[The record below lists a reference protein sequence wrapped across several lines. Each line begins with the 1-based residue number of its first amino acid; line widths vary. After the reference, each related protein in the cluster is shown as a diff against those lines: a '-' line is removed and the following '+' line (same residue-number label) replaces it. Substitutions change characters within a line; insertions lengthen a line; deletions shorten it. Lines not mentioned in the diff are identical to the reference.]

1 LQAFLGHCLSQ
12 IDPVRAVN
20 QQGVALRGQQSGRGS
35 ANALAGASDE
45 GDSIHGIDF
54 TFPLPAARSLVTV
67 RQDTVNMSTLK
78 HKHWL
83 SGWRLA
89 VGLVLVAA
97 AGWGIK
103 SVYFK
108 PPSAPQVITADV
120 TVDDIEDTVLAS
132 GTIEA
137 SQEVSVGA
145 QVSGQI
151 KRLHVALGDQVRK
164 GQLIAEIDST
174 TQNNT
179 LRNAE
184 AQVSLLQ
191 AQRQARQAQLR
202 QAELNYQRKKDL
214 FKMDAGSKADLD
226 DAEATLAT
234 TRAEIVALDAQMRQ
248 ASISV
253 DTARVNLGYTSI
265 MAPLDGVVIAVVAEE
280 GRTVNAMQS
289 APTII
294 KLAKLDKVQIKAQI
308 SEADVV
314 RVKPGLPVYF
324 TILGEPQR
332 RYQARLRAIEPVPE
346 SEQTDTKTTTTNSST
361 SAIYYNGL
369 FDVDNPE
376 GKLRVAMTA
385 QVFIVLDRADKTLVI
400 PATALGQ
407 RDRKSGTYDV
417 KVLEGEGFQQSLSTR
432 QVKIGLNNR
441 VQAQVLSGLKAGE
454 KVVVGEGGASGG
466 AGAGA
471 ARVPRMF

>member
-1 LQAFLGHCLSQ
+1 MK
-12 IDPVRAVN
+12 RN
-20 QQGVALRGQQSGRGS
+20 R
-35 ANALAGASDE
+35 
-45 GDSIHGIDF
+45 
-54 TFPLPAARSLVTV
+54 
-67 RQDTVNMSTLK
+67 
-78 HKHWL
+78 WL

-89 VGLVLVAA
+89 VGVALVAA

-103 SVYFK
+103 LVYFK
-108 PPSAPQVITADV
+108 PPSTPQVITAEAV
-120 TVDDIEDTVLAS
+120 MDDIEDTVLAS

-151 KRLHVALGDQVRK
+151 KRLHVALGDRVTK
-164 GQLIAEIDST
+164 GQLVAEIDST
-174 TQNNT
+174 TQTNT

-184 AQVSLLQ
+184 AQVSLLS

-202 QAELNYQRKKDL
+202 QAELSYQRKKDL
-214 FKMDAGSKADLD
+214 FQLDAGSKADLD

-234 TRAEIVALDAQMRQ
+234 TKAEIAALDAQIRQ
-248 ASISV
+248 ANISV
-253 DTARVNLGYTSI
+253 DTARVNLGYTRI
-265 MAPLDGVVIAVVAEE
+265 MAPIDGVVVAVVAEE

-332 RYQARLRAIEPVPE
+332 RYEAKLRAIEPVPE
-346 SEQTDTKTTTTNSST
+346 SEQTDTKTTTAST
-361 SAIYYNGL
+361 TSAAIYYNGL

-376 GKLRVAMTA
+376 GKLRVAMTT
-385 QVFIVLDRADKTLVI
+385 QVFVVLNRADKALVI

-407 RDRKSGTYDV
+407 RDRKQGTYEV
-417 KVLEGEGFQQSLSTR
+417 RVLEGEGKDAQVRTR
-432 QVKIGLNNR
+432 QVKVGLNNR
-441 VQAQVLSGLKAGE
+441 VQAQVLEGLKAGE
-454 KVVVGEGGASGG
+454 KVVVGEGGANG
-466 AGAGA
+466 AGSGTP
-471 ARVPRMF
+471 RMPRMF